1 VLQGYDLCV
10 TGESLRAAE
19 AADEKIWTVTEHVS
33 IYARMAPEDKVR
45 VGSNEG

>member
-1 VLQGYDLCV
+1 MQGYDLCV